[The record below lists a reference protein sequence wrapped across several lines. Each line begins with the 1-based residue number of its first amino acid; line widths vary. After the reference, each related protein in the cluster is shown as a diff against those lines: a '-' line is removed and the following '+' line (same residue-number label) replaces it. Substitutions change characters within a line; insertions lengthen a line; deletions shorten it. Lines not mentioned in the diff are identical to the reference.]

1 MMMAA
6 TRILLTF
13 EVVQQG
19 EAVVNNIMTGMMQ
32 DGDSCVTQANLNGTR
47 NPKRELL
54 YRPTIHDIVKKK
66 ILIL

>member
-6 TRILLTF
+6 TRILLTY

-54 YRPTIHDIVKKK
+54 YRPAMYQNVQRG
-66 ILIL
+66 LRQ